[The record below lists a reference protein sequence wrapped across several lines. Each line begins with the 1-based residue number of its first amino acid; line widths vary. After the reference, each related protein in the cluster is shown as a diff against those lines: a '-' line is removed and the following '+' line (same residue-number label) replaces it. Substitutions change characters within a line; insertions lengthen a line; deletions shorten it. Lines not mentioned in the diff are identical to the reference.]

1 MLYVPRWK
9 ETRYIC
15 VVVVGLLSATV
26 SPATLFF
33 SALAISSLSSFTYS
47 LVLVTSSRLHSL
59 LPHLEVAL
67 VRFLLLFYYIVNNN
81 FFFCARTPRLFHL
94 LAVCVSVLYAPT
106 LPKCIQMSL
115 NSQTEQIL
123 QCLSYV
129 QFHVRRFI
137 LFVRQFMHV
146 EDGRDET

>member
-1 MLYVPRWK
+1 MSVCQTFIIYMLYVPRWK

-26 SPATLFF
+26 STATLFF
-33 SALAISSLSSFTYS
+33 SVLAISSLSSFTYS

-81 FFFCARTPRLFHL
+81 FFLRASTTVISFVGR
-94 LAVCVSVLYAPT
+94 VCVVCAYFAKVYSNVFELTNRTNLTMFIIRSISCT
-106 LPKCIQMSL
+106 L
-115 NSQTEQIL
+115 
-123 QCLSYV
+123 V
-129 QFHVRRFI
+129 HFI
-137 LFVRQFMHV
+137 RSTIHAC
-146 EDGRDET
+146 